1 MGKRRLV
8 LRLSDDNWLNVVAI
22 VVAILGLNNC
32 SSIGED
38 DDDDNNIE
46 IDCYCSSD
54 DEYTQANALIQT
66 QMRLYLN

>member
-38 DDDDNNIE
+38 DDDDNNTRMPCRDWGTLVAE
-46 IDCYCSSD
+46 ND
-54 DEYTQANALIQT
+54 DAS
-66 QMRLYLN
+66 